1 MWLFGVDIRLHLPR
15 GSNWFDFHLCESGDN
30 KCGAVT
36 SDNYLC
42 HFVHLFFSQDNFG
55 YDLPAVEAAS
65 KKHEAIETDINA
77 YQDRV
82 LAVVAVAEELEEE
95 KYHDIDRINAR

>member
-1 MWLFGVDIRLHLPR
+1 MFKSSYNLMFYHGLIFLVYI
-15 GSNWFDFHLCESGDN
+15 
-30 KCGAVT
+30 
-36 SDNYLC
+36 
-42 HFVHLFFSQDNFG
+42 FSCQDNFG

-95 KYHDIDRINAR
+95 KYHDIERINAR